1 MAGFYGQ
8 RLALAAPVGGFP
20 PHLSPSPDTVESISG
35 GYSESTGETAMVNHV
50 QNPPKIPGKSQSKFD
65 LFKHVSG
72 VKTLVCRGLSSSQ
85 IQALLPELQGRYG
98 LKFIGM
104 MEG

>member
-1 MAGFYGQ
+1 
-8 RLALAAPVGGFP
+8 
-20 PHLSPSPDTVESISG
+20 
-35 GYSESTGETAMVNHV
+35 MVNHT
-50 QNPPKIPGKSQSKFD
+50 QNPPKPQGNIQSKFD
-65 LFKHVSG
+65 LFKHVNG